1 MDLGRREGKGLL
13 PDARPTQRKGIGG
26 LPPIYLKKIRKKEPS
41 TITTTVTTAHYFF
54 RFVYPYNAFNWKRL
68 LCFIF
73 KQFSMLK
80 KMKEGKTEPAL
91 EILE

>member
-1 MDLGRREGKGLL
+1 MDLGRGEGRGLL
-13 PDARPTQRKGIGG
+13 PEARPTQRKGIGG
-26 LPPIYLKKIRKKEPS
+26 LPPSYLKKTRKKEPS
-41 TITTTVTTAHYFF
+41 TITTTVTTAHCFF
-54 RFVYPYNAFNWKRL
+54 RFVYPYNAFNQKRL
-68 LCFIF
+68 LCFIL